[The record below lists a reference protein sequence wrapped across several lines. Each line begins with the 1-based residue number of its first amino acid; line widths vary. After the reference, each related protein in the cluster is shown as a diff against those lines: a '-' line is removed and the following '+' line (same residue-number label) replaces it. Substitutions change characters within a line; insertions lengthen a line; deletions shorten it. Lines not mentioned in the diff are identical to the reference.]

1 MMYEAYWKRVREIFA
16 EDPGMV
22 AHTERVLALARH
34 IAREMAIPEREQR
47 IVELSALLHDV
58 GIVAAQRKY
67 GSREGKYQHLEG
79 PPVARKILEGMGEER
94 EIAERVLF
102 IVGHHHDFSAIDGMD
117 FQILVE
123 ADLLVNAKEGT
134 VSREDFAVLVDRVFI
149 TPVGKRLA
157 REFLD
162 A

>member
-1 MMYEAYWKRVREIFA
+1 MMYEAYWKRVGEIFA

-94 EIAERVLF
+94 EIATFRQSMEWTFR
-102 IVGHHHDFSAIDGMD
+102 FS
-117 FQILVE
+117 L
-123 ADLLVNAKEGT
+123 
-134 VSREDFAVLVDRVFI
+134 
-149 TPVGKRLA
+149 RLTFSSTQ
-157 REFLD
+157 RRGR
-162 A
+162 

>member
-1 MMYEAYWKRVREIFA
+1 MYEAYWERIRDIFA
-16 EDPGMV
+16 EDPRMV
-22 AHTERVLALARH
+22 THTERVLALARH
-34 IAREMAIPEREQR
+34 IAWEMAIPEREQR
-47 IVELSALLHDV
+47 VIELSALLHDV

-79 PPVARKILEGMGEER
+79 PPVAREILEEMGEER
-94 EIAERVLF
+94 EITERVLF
-102 IVGHHHDFSAIDGMD
+102 IVGHHHDFSTIDGMD

-123 ADLLVNAKEGT
+123 ADFLVNVEEGA
-134 VSREDFAVLVDRVFI
+134 VSRKDFAALVDRVFV

-157 REFLD
+157 QEFLG